1 VRLRFSRFLSGFV
14 EKFVLRKDNLKRLC
28 FVCVYIYIYILSFEA
43 FDAVMD

>member
-1 VRLRFSRFLSGFV
+1 MRLRFSRFLSGFV

-28 FVCVYIYIYILSFEA
+28 FVCVYIYILSFEA